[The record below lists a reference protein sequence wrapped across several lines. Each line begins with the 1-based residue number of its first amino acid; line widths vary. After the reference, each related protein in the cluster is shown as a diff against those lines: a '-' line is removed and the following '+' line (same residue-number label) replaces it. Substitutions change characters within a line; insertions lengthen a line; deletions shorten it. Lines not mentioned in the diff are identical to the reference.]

1 MFHKNRNKN
10 LINVERFLLN
20 DKHNGNNNPNSR
32 NHNKFISNRNK
43 KNNNQNSLNPLKKS
57 SSQMSIN
64 NSYLNKTYNNIQSNS
79 NKNTLQIKKN
89 IPPNNMYGKHNKQ
102 RNINIK
108 PYNKNDLKKT
118 LLNYSV
124 FNENINKKSKSLSQ
138 KKSKMDKNNYSFI
151 KNKRNIT
158 PIFARGNNNK
168 TFYKNNNKY
177 NNKKIEIMILIYLKI
192 EI

>member
-64 NSYLNKTYNNIQSNS
+64 NSYLNKTYIAF
-79 NKNTLQIKKN
+79 KVIQIK
-89 IPPNNMYGKHNKQ
+89 IHCQ
-102 RNINIK
+102 
-108 PYNKNDLKKT
+108 
-118 LLNYSV
+118 
-124 FNENINKKSKSLSQ
+124 
-138 KKSKMDKNNYSFI
+138 
-151 KNKRNIT
+151 
-158 PIFARGNNNK
+158 
-168 TFYKNNNKY
+168 
-177 NNKKIEIMILIYLKI
+177 
-192 EI
+192 